1 MILTAQGMVYEKELA
16 EIREIYISSTPQ
28 QRLRFIRMRLNDPNS
43 GPNRL
48 VTVVSAVEAL
58 ARTLAMHACFSS
70 KNDMA
75 ANYQKYR
82 NRKPADLICEYLLS
96 KGITD
101 PKTIFKEDNWLLFDY
116 AVQSRNLLT
125 HECTYLGQ
133 DKYKDL
139 IQVCEEVLEELTK
152 LAGIDKP
159 NA

>member
-1 MILTAQGMVYEKELA
+1 MILTAQGMVYEKELK
-16 EIREIYISSTPQ
+16 EIRDVYVCSTPQ
-28 QRLRFIRMRLNDPNS
+28 QRLRIIQLRLNDPDS

-70 KNDMA
+70 KHDMSV
-75 ANYQKYR
+75 NYPKYR

-133 DKYKDL
+133 GNYQAL